1 MLQRKAIIGE
11 RFDMMLHAMAGDE
24 LAPMNHVI
32 ELREGLAAHYGRTAY
47 LRCETMGDLVR
58 ENLESIRLAV
68 DAPQTAASR
77 PEEYE

>member
-11 RFDMMLHAMAGDE
+11 RIDMMLHAMSSDT
-24 LAPMNHVI
+24 LAPVEHVI

-47 LRCETMGDLVR
+47 LRCGTMGALVC